1 MVPNQEALHGF
12 SARIAW
18 EETFYMASMSDRAY
32 QLREELLAE
41 YADIM
46 LLALRKE
53 AGVFLGTDEYYKA
66 KEKVMDALKGITKI

>member
-1 MVPNQEALHGF
+1 MRLPM
-12 SARIAW
+12 
-18 EETFYMASMSDRAY
+18 TDRCH

-53 AGVFLGTDEYYKA
+53 AGVFLTADEFYKA
-66 KEKVMDALKGITKI
+66 KEKVMDALKGLTTV

>member
-1 MVPNQEALHGF
+1 
-12 SARIAW
+12 
-18 EETFYMASMSDRAY
+18 MSDRAH

-53 AGVFLGTDEYYKA
+53 AGVFLLTDDYYKA
-66 KEKVMDALKGITKI
+66 KERVMDALKGITTV